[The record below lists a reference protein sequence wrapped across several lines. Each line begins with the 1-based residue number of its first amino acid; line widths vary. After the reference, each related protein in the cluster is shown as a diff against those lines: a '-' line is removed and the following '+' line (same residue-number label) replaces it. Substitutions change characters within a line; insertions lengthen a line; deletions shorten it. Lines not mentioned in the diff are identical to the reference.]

1 MGASDSIYTGKSTF
15 MVELLVRCV
24 KFARCCQV
32 LSSGWL
38 VIRLSSV
45 SLGSFRDHEAG
56 HGQVT
61 GDPRR
66 AR

>member
-1 MGASDSIYTGKSTF
+1 MF
-15 MVELLVRCV
+15 MLRVVV
-24 KFARCCQV
+24 T
-32 LSSGWL
+32 
-38 VIRLSSV
+38 RLSSV

-56 HGQVT
+56 HAQVT